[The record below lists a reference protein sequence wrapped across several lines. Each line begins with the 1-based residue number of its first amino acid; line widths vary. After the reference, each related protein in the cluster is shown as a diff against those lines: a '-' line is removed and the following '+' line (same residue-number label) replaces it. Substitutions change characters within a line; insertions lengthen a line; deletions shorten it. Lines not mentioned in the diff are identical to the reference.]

1 MDYYANASA
10 DNIRLARSKVIMA
23 PADGTHNVIRLPN
36 KAFSIDVFIS
46 IISPYSSG
54 STGTITVGIDGPVT
68 DPDGLLT
75 STYID
80 PNTAG
85 ISRASGG
92 TAALAEG
99 YWFSQTGAITL
110 TSAIGNS
117 SAEITCEVFAFYS
130 VIH

>member
-36 KAFSIDVFIS
+36 KAFLIDAFIS
-46 IISPYSSG
+46 VITPYSSG
-54 STGTITVGIDGPVT
+54 STGTLTVGIDGPVT
-68 DPDGLLT
+68 DTDGLLT
-75 STYID
+75 SAYIAPD
-80 PNTAG
+80 TAG

-92 TAALAEG
+92 SAEFSEG
-99 YWFSQTGAITL
+99 YWFDKTGAVTI
-110 TSAIGNS
+110 TSAIGDS

-130 VIH
+130 VLH